1 MERPLKFCHLS
12 TFYPPYSFGGD
23 ALSVYHLSNAL
34 ARRGHDVDVIHCA
47 DSFHVLHPGQPS
59 GQFTAHPNVAVHT
72 LRSRWGSLSP
82 LIAQQTGRAWL
93 KTKRIQ
99 EVFSS
104 KKFDVIH
111 YHNISLLG
119 PEVLRLSPDHRD
131 FIKVYTAHEHWLVC
145 PMHVLWKDNERLCD
159 KPECF
164 RCALK
169 FRRPPQLW
177 RSTRLLENCL
187 QSVDMFLSPSLF
199 ARDMHHRRGFTPEFQ
214 YLPHFVPPV
223 PAASEQPDDSPRPR
237 PYFLF
242 VGRLEKIKGL
252 QTLLPVF
259 REYAHADLV
268 VAGTGEFEPELRRL
282 AAQMQNVFFLG
293 SLPQSQLRRFYRHAI
308 AVMVPSICY
317 EVFGIV
323 ILESYRERT
332 PVIVRRLG
340 ALQEL
345 VKESQGGLSYE
356 TPEELLA
363 AMERLRTDSAVRRAM
378 GEFGY
383 QKHLERWSESA
394 HIEDYM
400 RLLGQAAERKF
411 GSIPWRQP
419 QCQPCSQ

>member
-23 ALSVYHLSNAL
+23 ALYVYHLANAL

-59 GQFTAHPNVAVHT
+59 GRFTAHPNVTVHT
-72 LRSRWGSLSP
+72 LRSGWGSLSP

-93 KTKRIQ
+93 KTKPIR
-99 EVFSS
+99 EVLSS
-104 KKFDVIH
+104 KRFDVIH

-119 PEVLRLSPDHRD
+119 PEVLRLSPNYGN
-131 FIKVYTAHEHWLVC
+131 FIKAYTAHEHWLVC

-177 RSTRLLENCL
+177 RSTRLLESCL
-187 QSVDMFLSPSLF
+187 QSVDTFFSPSLF
-199 ARDMHHRRGFTPEFQ
+199 SRDMHHRRGFTHEFQ
-214 YLPHFVPPV
+214 HLPHFVPPDS
-223 PAASEQPDDSPRPR
+223 AASEQPGDSPHPR

-259 REYAHADLV
+259 RKYAHADLV
-268 VAGTGEFEPELRRL
+268 VAGTGEYEPELRRL
-282 AAQMQNVFFLG
+282 AAQMENVLFLG
-293 SLPQSQLRRFYRHAI
+293 SLQQSQLRRFYRHAI
-308 AVMVPSICY
+308 AVIVPSIGY
-317 EVFGIV
+317 EVFGMV

-332 PVIVRRLG
+332 PVIVHRLG

-345 VKESQGGLSYE
+345 VKKSQGGLSYE
-356 TPEELLA
+356 APEELLA
-363 AMERLRTDSAVRRAM
+363 AMERLRTDSAVRLEM
-378 GEFGY
+378 GELGY
-383 QKHLERWSESA
+383 QKYLERWSESA

-411 GSIPWRQP
+411 GSIPWQQP
-419 QCQPCSQ
+419 QYQHCFQ